1 MYFDKTCYIIIRIY
15 VVYYWSKILQSKA
28 RFINRWRNSPCF
40 AEIYIQ
46 IVEENH
52 IYTMLNASR
61 LWYRKVDIT
70 FAIASHDLG
79 EKLQKWNW
87 WDHFTDFAMEKTSKG
102 NLPFLNFIKRLNQIR
117 EIMTKVYRKPT
128 QIGHQINH
136 YM

>member
-1 MYFDKTCYIIIRIY
+1 MIKRATLSSEFTSFTIDQK
-15 VVYYWSKILQSKA
+15 YYNQKQDLLIDA
-28 RFINRWRNSPCF
+28 RNSPCF
-40 AEIYIQ
+40 AEIYNQ

-102 NLPFLNFIKRLNQIR
+102 NLPFLNFIKRLNQKR

-128 QIGHQINH
+128 QTGHQINH